1 MALSGSNS
9 QDERESAIKRLEDV
23 EHDDHLDYIFS
34 VDIFNEGVD
43 IPSVNQIIMLRPT
56 QSAIIF
62 VQQLGRGL
70 RHSKN
75 KDFVVILD
83 FICNYK
89 KNFLIPIALSDDR
102 SFNKDNL
109 RRFVAEGSR
118 VIPGCTTINFD
129 EIAKKK
135 IYEAI
140 DQVNFNSVAY
150 MKESYQNLKYR
161 LGRIPSLMDFEGHLK
176 IKANLR
182 IKRCRYC
189 L

>member
-1 MALSGSNS
+1 
-9 QDERESAIKRLEDV
+9 
-23 EHDDHLDYIFS
+23 
-34 VDIFNEGVD
+34 
-43 IPSVNQIIMLRPT
+43 MLRPT

-70 RHSKN
+70 RHTKN

-83 FICNYK
+83 FIGNYK
-89 KNFLIPIALSDDR
+89 NNFLIPIALSDDR
-102 SFNKDNL
+102 SFNKDTI

-150 MKESYQNLKYR
+150 IKESYQNLKYR
-161 LGRIPSLMDFEGHLK
+161 LGRIPRLMDFEEHQSIDLARLFENSSLGSYHTFLSK
-176 IKANLR
+176 YEKDYTIHFSDIEVEILEFVSKKLA
-182 IKRCRYC
+182 IGKRPHE
-189 L
+189 LIVLDG